1 VDKNKRLYG
10 VRERRRFR
18 VRKTLKGDAT
28 RPRLTIFRSLKHVC
42 VQVIDD
48 SSGRTLVSASS
59 RDKDL
64 RAQVGYGGNKAAA
77 EAIGKVIAE
86 RAIAAGI
93 KQVCFDR
100 GHNRYHGR
108 VAALANAAREAG
120 LQF

>member
-1 VDKNKRLYG
+1 MDKNKRLYG